1 MGKLWK
7 GLKKNMED
15 KRLYS
20 PKYVKEILER
30 YGFKFSKSLGQNF
43 LIDGNIVR
51 KIVDEGDITPE
62 DYIIEI
68 GPGMGTLTEELAL
81 RAKKVIAIEI
91 DDTLLPILD
100 ETLGKYDNVQVIH
113 GDVLKI
119 DIEKLIEEN
128 LSGGPVKVVANLP
141 YYVTT
146 PIIAKLIE
154 DNLNLES
161 IIVMVQKEVAERME
175 AGPGGKEY
183 GSLSVFVNFYSKPEI
198 VVKVPKTVFMPQ
210 PKIDSAVIKLEIK
223 KELPDVDK
231 DKFFKIVKA
240 AFSKRRKTILNSLS
254 TYGFNIEKE
263 TIKEALEKLNINVD
277 TRAENLSVEDFIKIS
292 KTLPPL
298 DI

>member
-1 MGKLWK
+1 
-7 GLKKNMED
+7 MED

-20 PKYVKEILER
+20 PKYIKEILER
-30 YGFKFSKSLGQNF
+30 HGFKFSKSLGQNF

-51 KIVDEGDITPE
+51 KIVENGNITSE
-62 DYIIEI
+62 DYVIEI

-81 RAKKVIAIEI
+81 KAKKVLAIEI
-91 DDTLLPILD
+91 DNTLIPILE
-100 ETLGKYDNVQVIH
+100 ETIGKYNNVEIIH
-113 GDVLKI
+113 GDILKI
-119 DIEKLIEEN
+119 DLQKIIEER
-128 LSGGPVKVVANLP
+128 LDGGPVKVVANLP

-161 IIVMVQKEVAERME
+161 IIVMVQKEVAERMA
-175 AGPGGKEY
+175 AGSGGKEY

-198 VVKVPKTVFMPQ
+198 VLKVPKTVFMPQ
-210 PKIDSAVIKLEIK
+210 PKIDSAVIKLTIN
-223 KELPDVDK
+223 KELPEVDK
-231 DKFFKIVKA
+231 EKFFKIVKA

-254 TYGFNIEKE
+254 TYGFNIEKG
-263 TIKEALEKLNINVD
+263 TIKEVLESLDISLD
-277 TRAENLSVEDFIKIS
+277 SRAENLSVEDFIKIS

>member
-1 MGKLWK
+1 
-7 GLKKNMED
+7 MED

-20 PKYVKEILER
+20 PKYIKEILER
-30 YGFKFSKSLGQNF
+30 HGFRFSKSLGQNF

-51 KIVDEGDITPE
+51 KIVDAGDITAN
-62 DYIIEI
+62 DYVIEI

-81 RAKKVIAIEI
+81 RAKKVVAIEI
-91 DDTLLPILD
+91 DNTLLPILD
-100 ETLGKYDNVQVIH
+100 ETLGKYNNVEVVH

-119 DIEKLIEEN
+119 DIQKLIEEK
-128 LSGGPVKVVANLP
+128 LDGGPVKVVANLP

-210 PKIDSAVIKLEIK
+210 PKIDSAVIKLTIK

-231 DKFFKIVKA
+231 VQFFKIVKA

-263 TIKEALEKLNINVD
+263 TIREALENLNISVD

>member
-1 MGKLWK
+1 
-7 GLKKNMED
+7 MED

-20 PKYVKEILER
+20 PKYIKEILEKH
-30 YGFKFSKSLGQNF
+30 GFRFSKSLGQNF

-51 KIVDEGDITPE
+51 KIVDAGDITAS
-62 DYIIEI
+62 DYVIEI

-81 RAKKVIAIEI
+81 RAKKVVAIEI
-91 DDTLLPILD
+91 DNTLLPILD
-100 ETLGKYDNVQVIH
+100 ETLGKYNNVEVVH

-119 DIEKLIEEN
+119 DIQKLIEEK
-128 LSGGPVKVVANLP
+128 LDGGPVKVVANLP

-183 GSLSVFVNFYSKPEI
+183 GSLSLFVNFYSKPEI

-210 PKIDSAVIKLEIK
+210 PKIDSAVIKLTIK

-231 DKFFKIVKA
+231 VQFFKVVKA

-263 TIKEALEKLNINVD
+263 TIREALEKLNISVD

>member
-1 MGKLWK
+1 
-7 GLKKNMED
+7 MED

-20 PKYVKEILER
+20 PKYIKEILER
-30 YGFKFSKSLGQNF
+30 HGFKFSKSLGQNF

-51 KIVDEGDITPE
+51 KIVENGNITSE
-62 DYIIEI
+62 DYVIEI

-81 RAKKVIAIEI
+81 KAKKVLAIEI
-91 DDTLLPILD
+91 DNTLIPILE
-100 ETLGKYDNVQVIH
+100 ETIGKYNNVEIIH
-113 GDVLKI
+113 GDILKI
-119 DIEKLIEEN
+119 DLQKIIEER
-128 LSGGPVKVVANLP
+128 LDGGPVKVVANLP

-161 IIVMVQKEVAERME
+161 IIVMVQKEVAERMA
-175 AGPGGKEY
+175 AGSGGKEY

-198 VVKVPKTVFMPQ
+198 VLKVPKTVFMPQ
-210 PKIDSAVIKLEIK
+210 PKIDSAVIKLTIN
-223 KELPDVDK
+223 KELPEVDK
-231 DKFFKIVKA
+231 EKFFKIVKA

-254 TYGFNIEKE
+254 TYGFNIEKG
-263 TIKEALEKLNINVD
+263 TIKEVLESLDISLD
-277 TRAENLSVEDFIKIS
+277 ARAENLSVEDFIKIS

>member
-1 MGKLWK
+1 
-7 GLKKNMED
+7 MED

-20 PKYVKEILER
+20 PKYIREILER

-51 KIVDEGDITPE
+51 KIVDKGDITSN
-62 DYIIEI
+62 DYVIEI

-81 RAKKVIAIEI
+81 RAKKVVAIEI

-100 ETLGKYDNVQVIH
+100 ETIGKYNNVEVVH
-113 GDVLKI
+113 GDVLEI
-119 DIEKLIEEN
+119 DLQKLIEEKLN
-128 LSGGPVKVVANLP
+128 GGPVKVVANLP

-198 VVKVPKTVFMPQ
+198 VLKVPKTVFMPQ
-210 PKIDSAVIKLEIK
+210 PKIDSAVIKLMIN
-223 KELPDVDK
+223 KELPDVDRE
-231 DKFFKIVKA
+231 KFFKIVKA

-263 TIKEALEKLNINVD
+263 TIKDVLESLNISANI
-277 TRAENLSVEDFIKIS
+277 RAENLSVEDFIKIS